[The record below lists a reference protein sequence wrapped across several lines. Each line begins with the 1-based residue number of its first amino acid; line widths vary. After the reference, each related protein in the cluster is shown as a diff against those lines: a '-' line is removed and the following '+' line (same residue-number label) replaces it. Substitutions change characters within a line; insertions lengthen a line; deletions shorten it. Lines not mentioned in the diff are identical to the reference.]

1 MRSKQWRQVKKL
13 GRKRKRLEIKLQEVT
28 HAAHKLFLR
37 EPLTYRKHLKVSKKF
52 IQNVICIYRQL
63 HICVLLVYLFL
74 PDFRQGPIGR
84 CPKPIL

>member
-37 EPLTYRKHLKVSKKF
+37 EPLTYRKHLKVSKK
-52 IQNVICIYRQL
+52 IYSKCNLYLQAIAHL
-63 HICVLLVYLFL
+63 CFTGIPVLTRL
-74 PDFRQGPIGR
+74 
-84 CPKPIL
+84 